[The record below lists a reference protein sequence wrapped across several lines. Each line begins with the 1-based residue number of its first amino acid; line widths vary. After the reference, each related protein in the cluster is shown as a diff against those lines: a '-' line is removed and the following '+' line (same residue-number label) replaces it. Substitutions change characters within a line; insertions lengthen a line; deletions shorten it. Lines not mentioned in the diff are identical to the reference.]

1 MAASF
6 SLVPVAAAGIGMA
19 AGIGAKHRTLLRRRR
34 VPGRSAVR
42 MVGVVVLVLFVGAAL
57 AAVFRPGCGTVR
69 RFRTVAAAAVAPV
82 SVSAALAGMRM
93 KGVLPVVDFFIRCG
107 RGECGSGVEAKTP
120 KHPVRKRLGANR
132 GDLRQPGFRER
143 RREWFRTLGKGIE
156 ERRREH
162 VAGDSSHGVQMYV
175 HPEDSTPVFRG
186 RGIR

>member
-6 SLVPVAAAGIGMA
+6 SLVPAAAAGIGMA
-19 AGIGAKHRTLLRRRR
+19 AGIGAKRGTFLRRRR
-34 VPGRSAVR
+34 VAGRMAGAV
-42 MVGVVVLVLFVGAAL
+42 VVVLVLFVGAAL
-57 AAVFRPGCGTVR
+57 AAVFGTGSGIGR
-69 RFRTVAAAAVAPV
+69 TFRTVAVAAVVSV

-93 KGVLPVVDFFIRCG
+93 KGVLPVVDLFIRCG